1 MLVGVDADV
10 APVALAAA
18 AAVGIGGGGVVAAV
32 SAVLGGGPL
41 AGAVVGAVVDI
52 RGAVSYS
59 YGRLTDSTGC
69 EIDWKC
75 ESVERRQN
83 TNWVAILNVSRSQF
97 WMSTHEHFR
106 TGTILYVF
114 TALTRARG
122 DAALAALK

>member
-75 ESVERRQN
+75 ERGTKTKHQLGRNIECEQEP
-83 TNWVAILNVSRSQF
+83 ILD
-97 WMSTHEHFR
+97 EH
-106 TGTILYVF
+106 
-114 TALTRARG
+114 A
-122 DAALAALK
+122 